1 MYLKEL
7 RINGFKSFAQNTRL
21 DLAPGV
27 TAIVGPNGC
36 GKSNIADALRWVLGE
51 SSAKS
56 LRAGAMSDVI
66 FQGTT
71 NRAPLN
77 LAEVFLL
84 FTDCEKQLG
93 PGYNEVEVGRKVA
106 REGGSDYFLNG
117 KRVRRRDIQQLFM
130 DTGIGQ
136 VSYSFMLQGQIDQ
149 ILSNDPAE
157 RRAIFEEAAGISRYK
172 TQRREALQKL
182 ESVDANL
189 ARVTDVLDEVSRQ
202 IGTLKRQAA
211 KAIRYRRIDRRRR
224 SLDLALKSRRFQLVR
239 EDVSEHERK
248 LAFLERE
255 VEQARHKLQQAEE
268 AIAQKRNRRNQ
279 LQAQAQELQQ
289 QVFDARSR
297 RDQARQR
304 IGFAEERL
312 ADNARRSQELETQ
325 IDQIEDQLQALGV
338 QVEEQRAV
346 LEKRQAEGAETEQNF
361 SQQEQALAELQRQLA
376 DTERAHSQAR
386 QVVLTKESGVSRLRS
401 RTTTLEVD
409 LKTFQARHAQLATD
423 VDGLKQEVER
433 LEQEAVQIR
442 EIWQQRQ
449 QDHAQARE
457 KVEAA
462 TAQIRQAQEARREA
476 EQALAALE
484 QQYTRQE
491 GQIQAWQALQDK
503 LEGFSQGAKAL
514 LQGKLQGALAAA
526 DCSLLLKHLRVTEG
540 YGVAIEALL
549 GAAGEGVWVQ
559 DPQRVPGVVEALRAK
574 KFDRVALLFDT
585 EAPVPNEDVSP
596 LEGLKP
602 ARTLVKVQTEEARP
616 LVDRLLGDCYY
627 CEDVAAFFAAWRE
640 HPDFAFRYLVTAN
653 GEMIDGRGLI
663 QAGGR
668 SGQQQ
673 TSYLERARQID
684 QAKEALKQ
692 LDDQVTDAGQ
702 RVDVAARKVQTVEQQ
717 AEEQRK
723 WLNELSQELSTL
735 QGQRK
740 SADRSHEQAGRQLQ
754 QRQQELAKLETQ
766 RGESEQRL
774 QAAQQEM
781 TALEQEIAAAQ
792 EQVTQKEAEVARL
805 RGEVEQAKES
815 FNEERLARAERR
827 QQIEL
832 GQRDLQE
839 KEQQQ
844 RRAQNALKQRR
855 DESRNIA
862 RQNTDLQQQLTT
874 ARQEVETAEAEL
886 NKGTQQ
892 LETARQ
898 DLDAL
903 DKDVTVVEKGLT
915 AQRESVER
923 LTKEHTRVEVALAK
937 LQTQRDNLL
946 ADAQSAYELDLK
958 HEDWRRHW
966 LEAGEPVPERLRVE
980 IDEWEA
986 DEAEEEAEVDTSPEA
1001 LRAVEEP
1008 DWEPV
1013 AKEVEQLRQ
1022 KLGSLGTVNLLAI
1035 EEYKELKERHA
1046 FLKNQSDDL
1055 WQSKDQLMQAIDEI
1069 NTTSERLFAETFA
1082 QIRTNFA
1089 YTFEQ
1094 LFGGGKAELN
1104 LVDAEDVLES
1114 GVEIIAQPPG
1124 TRLKS
1129 LALLSGGQKT
1139 MTAVAL
1145 LFAVYMVKPSPF
1157 AVLDELDAP
1166 LDDANIGRFCDMVK
1180 RFTDK
1185 SQFLLI
1191 THSKRT
1197 ISIADTIYGVTMQER
1212 GVSRLVS
1219 MRFNHHKGEAE
1230 VA

>member
-7 RINGFKSFAQNTRL
+7 RINGFKSFALQTRL
-21 DLAPGV
+21 DLHPGV

-71 NRAPLN
+71 HRAPLN

-84 FTDCEKQLG
+84 FTDCEKELG
-93 PGYNEVEVGRKVA
+93 PGYAEVEVGRRVN
-106 REGGSDYFLNG
+106 REGGSDYYLNG
-117 KRVRRRDIQQLFM
+117 KRVRRRDVQQLFL

-224 SLDLALKSRRFQLVR
+224 SLDLALKARRFQLVR
-239 EDVSEHERK
+239 EDVAEHERK

-255 VEQARHKLQQAEE
+255 AEQARHKLAQAEE

-279 LQAQAQELQQ
+279 LQAQAQQLQQ
-289 QVFDARSR
+289 EVFEARSK
-297 RDQARQR
+297 RDQGRQR

-312 ADNARRSQELETQ
+312 GENGRRRQELSTQ
-325 IDQIEDQLQALGV
+325 ADQIEDQLGALQT
-338 QVEEQRAV
+338 QVEEKRAW
-346 LEKRQAEGAETEQNF
+346 LAERKAAGEETEQNF
-361 SQQEQALAELQRQLA
+361 TQQERALAELQRTQA

-386 QVVLTKESGVSRLRS
+386 MVVQTKESGVSRLRS

-423 VDGLKQEVER
+423 CETLQHEVER
-433 LEQEAVQIR
+433 LEQEAAQIR

-449 QDHAQARE
+449 AEHQQARE
-457 KVEAA
+457 RVEAV
-462 TAQIRQAQEARREA
+462 TGQIRAAQDARRSA
-476 EQALAALE
+476 EQKLAALE
-484 QQYTRQE
+484 QQHTRQE
-491 GQIQAWQALQDK
+491 GQIAAWQALQDK

-514 LQGKLQGALAAA
+514 VQGKLQGALAAGEA
-526 DCSLLLKHLRVTEG
+526 SLLLQHLRVTEG
-540 YGVAIEALL
+540 YGAAIEALL
-549 GAAGEGVWVQ
+549 GAAGEGVWLRENG
-559 DPQRVPGVVEALRAK
+559 RVSPVIEALRAK
-574 KFDRVALLFDT
+574 KFDRVALLFNTD
-585 EAPVPNEDVSP
+585 APVPEDVAFD
-596 LEGLKP
+596 GLKP
-602 ARTLVKVQTEEARP
+602 ARSLARTANEDVRP
-616 LVDRLLGDCYY
+616 VVERLLAGCYY
-627 CEDVAAFFAAWRE
+627 CADLPAFLQAWRE
-640 HPDFAFRYLVTAN
+640 QPDFHFRFIVTPEGELV
-653 GEMIDGRGLI
+653 DGRGLI

-668 SGQQQ
+668 SGQAQS
-673 TSYLERARQID
+673 SYLERARQID
-684 QAKEALKQ
+684 QAREALKLVADEVQ
-692 LDDQVTDAGQ
+692 DARQ
-702 RVDVAARKVQTVEQQ
+702 AVEVAARKVQHIEQQ

-723 WLNELSQELSTL
+723 RLNELAQELSTL
-735 QGQRK
+735 QGQSN
-740 SADRSHEQAGRQLQ
+740 SAVRSHEQAVKQLQ
-754 QRQQELAKLETQ
+754 QRRQDLAKLETQ
-766 RGESEQRL
+766 RTESAQRL
-774 QAAQQEM
+774 ETAQQEM
-781 TALEQEIAAAQ
+781 TALEQEIGAAQ
-792 EQVTQKEAEVARL
+792 QQVTHYEAEVQRL
-805 RGEVEQAKES
+805 RQEVEKAKES

-832 GQRDLQE
+832 GQRDLQD
-839 KEQQQ
+839 KEQQL
-844 RRAQNALKQRR
+844 RRAQNALRQRR
-855 DESRNIA
+855 EEATNLRRQDE
-862 RQNTDLQQQLTT
+862 DLQQQLSTARTEVEAAEAALAKGETQLAT
-874 ARQEVETAEAEL
+874 ARQE
-886 NKGTQQ
+886 
-892 LETARQ
+892 LE
-898 DLDAL
+898 AL
-903 DKDVTVVEKGLT
+903 DKDVTVVEKGLV
-915 AQRESVER
+915 AQREGVDR
-923 LTKEHTRVEVALAK
+923 LNKEHGRVEVALAK
-937 LQTQRDNLL
+937 LQTQRDSLL
-946 ADAQSAYELDLK
+946 TEAQGAYELDIAR
-958 HEDWRRHW
+958 EDWRRHW
-966 LEAGEPVPERLRVE
+966 LEAGDPVPERLKVE

-986 DEAEEEAEVDTSPEA
+986 DEAVDEPEVDTSPEA
-1001 LRAVEEP
+1001 LRAVQEP
-1008 DWEPV
+1008 AWEPV
-1013 AKEVEQLRQ
+1013 AKEVDTLRQ

-1035 EEYKELKERHA
+1035 EEYKELKERHH
-1046 FLKNQSDDL
+1046 FLKTQSDDL

-1069 NTTSERLFAETFA
+1069 NTTSERLFAETFE
-1082 QIRTNFA
+1082 QIRKNFA
-1089 YTFEQ
+1089 FTFEQ

-1104 LVDAEDVLES
+1104 LIDAEDVLES

-1129 LALLSGGQKT
+1129 LQLLSGGQKT

-1212 GVSRLVS
+1212 GVSRVVS